1 MHRSSW
7 KFPFIVLNSWNKNF
21 VVNQISRSIII
32 SDFFYKQRVGVYNGK
47 KIIFFSVKKAMSG
60 KKFGEFA
67 VTKVLGPQ
75 VINKKKKKR

>member
-1 MHRSSW
+1 
-7 KFPFIVLNSWNKNF
+7 L
-21 VVNQISRSIII
+21 VNQISRSIII

-67 VTKVLGPQ
+67 VKKVLGPQ
-75 VINKKKKKR
+75 FIKKKKKKR

>member
-1 MHRSSW
+1 
-7 KFPFIVLNSWNKNF
+7 
-21 VVNQISRSIII
+21 
-32 SDFFYKQRVGVYNGK
+32 VGVYNGK

-75 VINKKKKKR
+75 VINKKKKKDKNLWVI

>member
-1 MHRSSW
+1 
-7 KFPFIVLNSWNKNF
+7 
-21 VVNQISRSIII
+21 
-32 SDFFYKQRVGVYNGK
+32 VGVYNGK

-75 VINKKKKKR
+75 VINKKKKKKIKIYGSFNKSDCNAFRMNTFLGKFVFF

>member
-1 MHRSSW
+1 
-7 KFPFIVLNSWNKNF
+7 
-21 VVNQISRSIII
+21 
-32 SDFFYKQRVGVYNGK
+32 VGVYNGK

-75 VINKKKKKR
+75 VINKKKKKKIKTLIERRERDSNPRYK